1 MITLY
6 PIEATVL
13 PHITDWF
20 AIFISTFFI
29 GLVIVDYFAWCIH
42 CSKQLKKTGKRDYT

>member
-1 MITLY
+1 MIPIY

-13 PHITDWF
+13 QQITDWF

-29 GLVIVDYFAWCIH
+29 GLVIFEYFAWFFLNIFFC
-42 CSKQLKKTGKRDYT
+42 KK